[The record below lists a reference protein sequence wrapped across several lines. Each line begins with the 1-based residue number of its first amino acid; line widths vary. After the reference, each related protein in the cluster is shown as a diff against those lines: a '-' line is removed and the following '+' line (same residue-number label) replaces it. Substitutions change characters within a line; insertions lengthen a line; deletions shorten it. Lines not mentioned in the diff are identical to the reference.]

1 MEGIPSNLGDPVL
14 AVIAAL
20 ALAIAAAFAFGS
32 SWNLKRGNDTLRWLR
47 AALPALGERTTL
59 QWMGTSVVKLTIANA
74 EKLFKDIEILVVM
87 EPRDIPFF
95 WLHGHLNGRR
105 DSLIFR
111 GHLRQP
117 PAFEVELLQPFLWT
131 GREALAQIDQ
141 KAWTSVSLED
151 SSANTTKRPF
161 VALANNL
168 RGADYLQQ
176 WFPRAMQLTP
186 DLARIS
192 LRRAGEYQMQWHAT
206 LPRLSAVSAAA
217 IVSQVRQMAG
227 EANA

>member
-1 MEGIPSNLGDPVL
+1 MEGILSNLGDPLL
-14 AVIAAL
+14 AVLAAL
-20 ALAIAAAFAFGS
+20 AIAVAAAFAFGS

-47 AALPALGERTTL
+47 AALPVLGERTTL

-74 EKLFKDIEILVVM
+74 KKPFKDIEILVVM
-87 EPRDIPFF
+87 EPRDIPIF

-141 KAWTSVSLED
+141 KAWTSVTLKD
-151 SSANTTKRPF
+151 TTANTGKHPF

-217 IVSQVRQMAG
+217 IVSQVQQMAG
-227 EANA
+227 EASA